1 LRDCVS
7 TTVSSAASGRF
18 GTLFRWLGITLVV
31 LLFLQLLAVL
41 TVNGWGEES
50 FRQLLATTLVT
61 QSPMAFVGMLLMLIG
76 QRLDEP
82 VPGRTP
88 LRWFVCVVSAVL
100 ALAVLITIPVSISGD
115 RAVSDQ
121 ANQALLAQ
129 RGQLEMA
136 KAQLENPQVL
146 EQVIAQ
152 GEQAGQIPA
161 TASDA
166 DKKKAAQSFMNR
178 QLDQAEDQLKQAENR
193 RDLAANQRRIGGTG
207 TAVVLLVAFTLLAV
221 VAVL

>member
-1 LRDCVS
+1 M
-7 TTVSSAASGRF
+7 SSATSGRF
-18 GTLFRWLGITLVV
+18 GTLLRWLGVTLVV
-31 LLFLQLLAVL
+31 LLVLQLLAVL
-41 TVNGWGEES
+41 SVSNWGEES

-88 LRWFVCVVSAVL
+88 LRWFVAVVSTVL
-100 ALAVLITIPVSISGD
+100 ALGLLVTIPVSISGD

-152 GEQAGQIPA
+152 GVQAGQISA
-161 TASDA
+161 DASEA
-166 DKKKAAQSFMNR
+166 DKKKAAQAFMNR
-178 QLDQAEDQLKQAENR
+178 QLSQAEEQLKQAESR
-193 RDLAANQRRIGGTG
+193 RDLAANQRRSGGTG
-207 TAVVLLVAFTLLAV
+207 TAVVLVVAFGLLAL

>member
-1 LRDCVS
+1 M
-7 TTVSSAASGRF
+7 SSAASGRF

-31 LLFLQLLAVL
+31 LLVLQLLAVL
-41 TVNGWGEES
+41 SVNGWGEES

-61 QSPMAFVGMLLMLIG
+61 QSPMAFVGLLLMLIG

-88 LRWFVCVVSAVL
+88 LRWFVCVVSALL

-166 DKKKAAQSFMNR
+166 EKKKAAQADKIK
-178 QLDQAEDQLKQAENR
+178 QQEAEKQAVRVSEESPLLSSSSR
-193 RDLAANQRRIGGTG
+193 LSLSP
-207 TAVVLLVAFTLLAV
+207 AVA
-221 VAVL
+221 

>member
-7 TTVSSAASGRF
+7 TTVSSAATGRF

-31 LLFLQLLAVL
+31 LLGLQLLAVL
-41 TVNGWGEES
+41 SVNGWGEES
-50 FRQLLATTLVT
+50 FRQLLSTTLIT

-88 LRWFVCVVSAVL
+88 LRVFVCVLSGLL
-100 ALAVLITIPVSISGD
+100 ALALLITIPVTISGD

-136 KAQLENPQVL
+136 KAQLQNPEL
-146 EQVIAQ
+146 IEQVIAQ

-161 TASDA
+161 TATEA
-166 DKKKAAQSFMNR
+166 QKKQAAQAFMNR
-178 QLDQAEDQLKQAENR
+178 QLGQAESQLKQAENR

-207 TAVVLLVAFTLLAV
+207 TAVVLLVAFVLLAC

>member
-1 LRDCVS
+1 M
-7 TTVSSAASGRF
+7 SSATSGRF
-18 GTLFRWLGITLVV
+18 GTLLRWLGITLVV
-31 LLFLQLLAVL
+31 LLVLQLLAVL
-41 TVNGWGEES
+41 SVSNWGEES

-88 LRWFVCVVSAVL
+88 LRWFVAVVSTVL
-100 ALAVLITIPVSISGD
+100 ALGLLVTIPVSISGD

-152 GEQAGQIPA
+152 GVQAGQISA
-161 TASDA
+161 DASEA
-166 DKKKAAQSFMNR
+166 DKKKAAQAFMNR
-178 QLDQAEDQLKQAENR
+178 QLSQAEEQLKQAESR

-207 TAVVLLVAFTLLAV
+207 TAVVLVVAFGLLAL

>member
-1 LRDCVS
+1 V
-7 TTVSSAASGRF
+7 SAAATGRF
-18 GTLFRWLGITLVV
+18 ATLSRWLGITLVV
-31 LLFLQLLAVL
+31 LLALQLIAVL
-41 TVNGWGEES
+41 AVNGWGEES
-50 FRQLLATTLVT
+50 FSQVLSGTLVS

-88 LRWFVCVVSAVL
+88 LRWFVCVVSGL
-100 ALAVLITIPVSISGD
+100 LAVALLITVPVTINAD

-136 KAQLENPQVL
+136 RSQFQGPKALEA
-146 EQVIAQ
+146 VIAQ
-152 GEQAGQIPA
+152 GERTGQLPADLPQAKKEEAARAVLETQIKPQL
-161 TASDA
+161 
-166 DKKKAAQSFMNR
+166 KKAE
-178 QLDQAEDQLKQAENR
+178 AELKQAENR

-207 TAVVLLVAFTLLAV
+207 TAVVLLVAFTLLAL

>member
-1 LRDCVS
+1 MI
-7 TTVSSAASGRF
+7 SATSGRF
-18 GTLFRWLGITLVV
+18 GTLLRWLGITLVV
-31 LLFLQLLAVL
+31 LLVLQLLAVL
-41 TVNGWGEES
+41 SVSNWGDES
-50 FRQLLATTLVT
+50 FRQLLATSLVT

-88 LRWFVCVVSAVL
+88 LRWFVAVVSAVL
-100 ALAVLITIPVSISGD
+100 ALGLMLTIPVSISGD
-115 RAVSDQ
+115 RAADDQ

-136 KAQLENPQVL
+136 KAQLENPQL
-146 EQVIAQ
+146 IEQVVAQ
-152 GEQAGQIPA
+152 GVQAGQIPA
-161 TASDA
+161 DASDA
-166 DKKKAAQSFMNR
+166 DKKKAAQAFMNR
-178 QLDQAEDQLKQAENR
+178 QLAQAEEQLKQAESR

-207 TAVVLLVAFTLLAV
+207 TAVVLLVAFALLAL